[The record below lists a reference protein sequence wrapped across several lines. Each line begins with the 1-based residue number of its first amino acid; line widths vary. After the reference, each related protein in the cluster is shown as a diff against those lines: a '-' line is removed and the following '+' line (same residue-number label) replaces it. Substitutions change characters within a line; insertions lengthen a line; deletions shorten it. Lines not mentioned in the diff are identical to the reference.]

1 MSIVAPENLFPLP
14 LTAFE
19 RFMLADESSD
29 YPMVFYLQVRLKG
42 VVDRDVMKLAV
53 DDAFSR
59 HPLLCCRVKKTWRG
73 GYWIW
78 AGDQVSEFDWDC
90 DHWMQQEPWR
100 QAIDLTSG
108 IGLRVWGE
116 QHSDHAII
124 TMQFH
129 HACCDGI
136 GAAQFLEDVAI
147 AYAWHYAKSVDQT
160 VDQTVDLPELR
171 PINLQLLKTRGNS
184 DGRRVAHVSGSIFYR
199 TYIVMKYT
207 IRYLCQEKLPFLARS
222 TMRQNDLQTGLG
234 LTTIKLTRA
243 ETRGLREAAKK
254 YNASINDLLVRELM
268 LLSHHWNAQVVK
280 PRRRF
285 LSFRPQ
291 TMCVLVPTS
300 LRGPLDAEL
309 PACNVVSYVFMARAV
324 ALMNR
329 PDELLCTVRDEMQL
343 VHQYQAGWLFVQAI
357 EAMQRLP
364 GMLRLIMLKTQN
376 SCMSTTV
383 LSHMGN
389 LLNGISSR
397 LPREGRSIQMGNLV
411 VEDIAGIPP
420 IRQGTSV
427 AFSTVLVNGC
437 LAVSIRCCAKRFSS
451 ADTLELLNTFAD
463 RLKSTASDSLVG
475 SESPMARVNI

>member
-1 MSIVAPENLFPLP
+1 
-14 LTAFE
+14 
-19 RFMLADESSD
+19 
-29 YPMVFYLQVRLKG
+29 
-42 VVDRDVMKLAV
+42 
-53 DDAFSR
+53 
-59 HPLLCCRVKKTWRG
+59 
-73 GYWIW
+73 
-78 AGDQVSEFDWDC
+78 
-90 DHWMQQEPWR
+90 
-100 QAIDLTSG
+100 
-108 IGLRVWGE
+108 
-116 QHSDHAII
+116 
-124 TMQFH
+124 
-129 HACCDGI
+129 
-136 GAAQFLEDVAI
+136 
-147 AYAWHYAKSVDQT
+147 
-160 VDQTVDLPELR
+160 
-171 PINLQLLKTRGNS
+171 
-184 DGRRVAHVSGSIFYR
+184 
-199 TYIVMKYT
+199 
-207 IRYLCQEKLPFLARS
+207 
-222 TMRQNDLQTGLG
+222 
-234 LTTIKLTRA
+234 
-243 ETRGLREAAKK
+243 
-254 YNASINDLLVRELM
+254 
-268 LLSHHWNAQVVK
+268 
-280 PRRRF
+280 
-285 LSFRPQ
+285 
-291 TMCVLVPTS
+291 MCVLVPTS

-463 RLKSTASDSLVG
+463 RLKSTASAADSLVG
-475 SESPMARVNI
+475 SESPMVRVNI